1 MDQLRA
7 LVALFP
13 EMLQDRDEGISETR
27 AILRIEKDVLCRY
40 EHSIFPRHARRKGCS
55 HKSNEV
61 FEIIASIACI
71 IGHRDL
77 LHGAISDGIRIGRP
91 TART

>member
-27 AILRIEKDVLCRY
+27 GILGSEDSLRRTYYAAMSTVF
-40 EHSIFPRHARRKGCS
+40 FPDILGVKVAP
-55 HKSNEV
+55 
-61 FEIIASIACI
+61 
-71 IGHRDL
+71 
-77 LHGAISDGIRIGRP
+77 ISPMRFLR
-91 TART
+91 